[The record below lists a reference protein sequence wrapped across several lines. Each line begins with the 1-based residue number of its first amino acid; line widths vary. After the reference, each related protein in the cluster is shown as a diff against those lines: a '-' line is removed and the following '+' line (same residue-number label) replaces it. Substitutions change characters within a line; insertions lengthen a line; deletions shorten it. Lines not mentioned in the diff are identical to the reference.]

1 MTLASNFKCPGIRE
15 YCLMYGLRSCERRSC
30 INMLGK
36 PGTAIVLFPGGAAEA
51 LATEQGKYN
60 LVRPRFQP
68 WCV

>member
-1 MTLASNFKCPGIRE
+1 MTLASNFKCPAIRE

-30 INMLGK
+30 INMLAK

-60 LVRPRFQP
+60 LVSAAT
-68 WCV
+68 